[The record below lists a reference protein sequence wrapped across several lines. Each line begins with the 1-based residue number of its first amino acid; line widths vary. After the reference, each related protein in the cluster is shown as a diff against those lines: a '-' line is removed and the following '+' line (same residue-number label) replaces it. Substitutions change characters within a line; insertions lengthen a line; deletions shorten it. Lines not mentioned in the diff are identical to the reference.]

1 MIYKKLNNVEEF
13 SLLKEIDRSEIVK
26 EKYILKNNSLV
37 LVDDYYNIT
46 SWIEDEVNEYINRMN
61 NIYNSKGIIIG
72 AFDNDKV
79 VGIGALDKVL
89 YGKTKDKYKLDLLYI
104 NHDYRGQGIGKHIVN
119 LFKEEAKKDNIKS
132 IYISATPFKNT
143 MDFYLGLGA
152 TLTNE
157 IDEELFK
164 LEPEDI
170 HLELDV
176 NWGDYLYKILLIED
190 DLNLSKN
197 ISITISKWNYEVNV
211 IHDFKNIFEE
221 FLEYNPDLVLLDITL
236 PFFDGFYWCKKIRE
250 VSHVPIIFLSSRDS
264 NMDIIMAVNMGAD
277 DFISK
282 PFSSDILLAKIQA
295 ILRRTYSYKEDNNEI
310 IEVNSAILN
319 LSNST
324 ISYENNQ
331 KELTKN
337 EFKILQILMKNQG
350 HIVSRDKIMRFLWD
364 NEYYISENT
373 LTVNI
378 NRLRKSLEDIGLI
391 DFIITKKAQGYMI
404 KWLF

>member
-1 MIYKKLNNVEEF
+1 MIYKKLNNLEEF

-324 ISYENNQ
+324 ISYENYQ

-378 NRLRKSLEDIGLI
+378 NRLRKSLEDIGLM

>member
-89 YGKTKDKYKLDLLYI
+89 CGKNKDKYKLDLLYI
-104 NHDYRGQGIGKHIVN
+104 NHDYRGQGIGKNIVN

-391 DFIITKKAQGYMI
+391 DFIVTKKAQGYMI